1 MQAIQRISS
10 IFISGTATW
19 TEAAWAKSGS
29 KRANKKMRSQ
39 KNYERNL
46 MEPLVITENVRN
58 CGYAVYAV
66 MLATTLIV
74 SLSEWIFKKDMANFQ
89 LRLKSFWLIVILF
102 TVAFSINKIFAFF
115 FLALINYLALKEFF
129 SLIPTRRAD
138 RRVLLWAYL
147 AIPVQFYLIY
157 IGWIVT
163 FYLFVPLY
171 MFLLIPIRMVL
182 IGENE
187 GFLKSCGTIHWG
199 LMSTVYSLGYLAA
212 YLAIPVA
219 KNPSGGAV
227 GMLLCILIL
236 TVFNDFAQFLFGKS
250 LGRHKIIPKVS
261 PNKTWEGFI
270 GGVVATTFLA
280 LFLVPYLTPSGSLG
294 LAAGAGFVIAV
305 AGFLGDVTMSAIKR
319 DIGVKDSGTLL
330 PGHGGILDRLDS
342 LVFTAPL
349 FFHYTVFLNKIDVY
363 IPF

>member
-1 MQAIQRISS
+1 MEQLAI
-10 IFISGTATW
+10 TDH
-19 TEAAWAKSGS
+19 
-29 KRANKKMRSQ
+29 
-39 KNYERNL
+39 
-46 MEPLVITENVRN
+46 VRN
-58 CGYAVYAV
+58 CAYAVYAV
-66 MLATTLIV
+66 MLAATLFV
-74 SLSEWIFKKDMANFQ
+74 CLAEWIFRKEMANFK

-102 TVAFSINKIFAFF
+102 TVTFAVNKGFAFF
-115 FLALINYLALKEFF
+115 FLALICYLALKEFI

-147 AIPVQFYLIY
+147 AIPIQFYLIY
-157 IGWIVT
+157 IHWIVT

-171 MFLLIPIRMVL
+171 MFLLVPMRMVW
-182 IGENE
+182 IGDNE
-187 GFLKSCGTIHWG
+187 GFLKACGTIHWG

-212 YLAIPVA
+212 YLSLPVET
-219 KNPSGGAV
+219 NPAGGAV

-236 TVFNDFAQFLFGKS
+236 TVFNDFAQFFFGKS
-250 LGRHKIIPKVS
+250 LGRRKIIPKVS
-261 PNKTWEGFI
+261 PNKTCEGLI
-270 GGVVATTFLA
+270 GGVIATTIMA
-280 LFLVPYLTPSGSLG
+280 LFLVPYLTPSGSFV

-363 IPF
+363 VPF